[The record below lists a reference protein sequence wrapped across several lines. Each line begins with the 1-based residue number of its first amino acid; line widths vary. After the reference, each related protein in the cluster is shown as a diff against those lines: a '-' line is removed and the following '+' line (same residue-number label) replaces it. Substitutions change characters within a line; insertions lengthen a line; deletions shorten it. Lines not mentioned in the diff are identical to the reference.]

1 MESDEE
7 SASRQKVFK
16 PVVCMGRQPGSEV
29 FVLGPNLLFRSNG
42 AQIASEDQEYIVIPE
57 IIQKLGFG
65 GALSLVEVLPIVPN
79 PLHTVLNGMRRI
91 AGNNYTCAVFCL
103 GMNIISKK

>member
-29 FVLGPNLLFRSNG
+29 FVLGPNLLFRSH
-42 AQIASEDQEYIVIPE
+42 IASEDQEYIVIPE

-79 PLHTVLNGMRRI
+79 PLHTAKWNE
-91 AGNNYTCAVFCL
+91 ANCW
-103 GMNIISKK
+103 K